1 MGQLILPNADRVY
14 VDTVTVI
21 YAVEQTP
28 TYGVLLNPLWHS
40 LQARTLE
47 VFSSELTLMETLVV
61 PLRNSDTFLVD
72 VYERLLRSRSV
83 SERESPQMQLIP
95 ISQTILR
102 EAARLPASTPSL
114 RTPDAIH
121 IATATIS
128 GCTQFLTND
137 RQLRTATN
145 LPVVILDEVLT
156 S

>member
-1 MGQLILPNADRVY
+1 MGQLIVPDAARVY

-28 TYGVLLNPLWHS
+28 TYGVLLNPLWNS

-61 PLRNSDTFLVD
+61 PLRNLDTFLVD
-72 VYERLLRSRSV
+72 AYERLLR
-83 SERESPQMQLIP
+83 SPQMQLIP

-102 EAARLPASTPSL
+102 EAASLRASTPSL

-121 IATATIS
+121 IATATTS

-145 LPVVILDEVLT
+145 LPIVILDEVLT

>member
-1 MGQLILPNADRVY
+1 MGQLILSNAARVY

-28 TYGVLLNPLWHS
+28 TYGVLLNPLWNS

-72 VYERLLRSRSV
+72 AYERLLR
-83 SERESPQMQLIP
+83 SPQMQLIP
-95 ISQTILR
+95 ISQSILR
-102 EAARLPASTPSL
+102 EAARLRASTPSL

-121 IATATIS
+121 IATATTS

-145 LPVVILDEVLT
+145 LPIVILDEVLT